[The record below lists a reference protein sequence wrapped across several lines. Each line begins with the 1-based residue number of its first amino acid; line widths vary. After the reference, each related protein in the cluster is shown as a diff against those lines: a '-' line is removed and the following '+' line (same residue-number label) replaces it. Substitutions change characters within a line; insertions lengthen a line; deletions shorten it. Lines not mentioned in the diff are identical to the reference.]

1 VTGAAPLDR
10 LGIGLWTLQSS
21 ATRPG
26 NHTALYRRFAEA
38 AAHAEELGFHS
49 VWAAEHRLWYD
60 GFCPQLLP
68 AQAFVAARTSRLHLG
83 QAMLIG
89 PQHDPAALARSAAT
103 LQELSGGRLELGLGL
118 GHRDAEFDALGL
130 RRDRRGRLLE
140 PVLDAVAGIGA
151 RLWLGGMAST
161 TLARAAR
168 HGAGLLLPQTMLP
181 EELGP
186 LLAEYRSLGG
196 EGAIG
201 ILRDVWIEPDPER
214 AGAVR
219 ERVVSH
225 YLEEAGAWWVLK
237 GTVGFGNP
245 GELARQWERI
255 ERTVTVGSAAEVA
268 ARLRT
273 DAARGI
279 DFHCLRLVYDFTAA
293 DDLHLQLERVARE
306 LPALLD
312 EGVPA

>member
-1 VTGAAPLDR
+1 VTGSPLDR

-26 NHTALYRRFAEA
+26 NPTALYRRFAEA

-49 VWAAEHRLWYD
+49 AWAAEHRLWYD

-68 AQAFVAARTSRLHLG
+68 AQAFVAARTSRLRLG

-89 PQHDPAALARSAAT
+89 PQHDPVALARSAAT

-140 PVLDAVAGIGA
+140 PVLDAVAGVGA

-168 HGAGLLLPQTMLP
+168 RGAGLLLPQTMLAD
-181 EELGP
+181 ELGP
-186 LLAEYRSLGG
+186 LLGEYRGLGG
-196 EGAIG
+196 EGPVG

-214 AGAVR
+214 SRRMR
-219 ERVVSH
+219 ERVVAH

-237 GTVGFGNP
+237 GTVGFANP
-245 GELARQWERI
+245 GELARQRDRI
-255 ERTVTVGSAAEVA
+255 ERTVTVGSADEVA
-268 ARLRT
+268 ARLRI
-273 DAARGI
+273 DVAAGV

-293 DDLHLQLERVARE
+293 DELHVQLERVARQ
-306 LPALLD
+306 LPPLLR
-312 EGVPA
+312 EGGAV